1 MSATKHEANNN
12 KSKKQE
18 NTLKEIS
25 KEIYD
30 KKKVK
35 DVVKY
40 LIENCFFTI
49 GNLLF
54 RQSIGMLMGP
64 DPAPFS
70 FLL

>member
-35 DVVKY
+35 VSSGIIYILDLK
-40 LIENCFFTI
+40 I
-49 GNLLF
+49 
-54 RQSIGMLMGP
+54 
-64 DPAPFS
+64 FS
-70 FLL
+70 NDYRAYPNKIRLRIFNN

>member
-1 MSATKHEANNN
+1 MSATKHEVNNN

-35 DVVKY
+35 VSSGIYISNIKILFKKITYY
-40 LIENCFFTI
+40 LIF
-49 GNLLF
+49 
-54 RQSIGMLMGP
+54 
-64 DPAPFS
+64 
-70 FLL
+70 

>member
-1 MSATKHEANNN
+1 MSATKHEVNNN

-35 DVVKY
+35 VSSGKIY
-40 LIENCFFTI
+40 I
-49 GNLLF
+49 
-54 RQSIGMLMGP
+54 
-64 DPAPFS
+64 
-70 FLL
+70 

>member
-1 MSATKHEANNN
+1 MSATKHEVNNN

-35 DVVKY
+35 VSSGIYILNINILFKKITYY
-40 LIENCFFTI
+40 LIF
-49 GNLLF
+49 
-54 RQSIGMLMGP
+54 
-64 DPAPFS
+64 
-70 FLL
+70 

>member
-1 MSATKHEANNN
+1 MSATKHEVNNN

-35 DVVKY
+35 VSSGIYISNIK
-40 LIENCFFTI
+40 I
-49 GNLLF
+49 LF
-54 RQSIGMLMGP
+54 KKS
-64 DPAPFS
+64 S
-70 FLL
+70 KV